1 MGAVITSEAELWLVW
16 WLCSSAKA
24 RRNSV
29 IRKNLKELK
38 WSRAGSC
45 CTLLLLI
52 AKPRL
57 SPPLGSADHTCKNS
71 QHLVSIFSIWNCWSR
86 RGTQERGVTSL
97 GAGGPMETL
106 LSPGG
111 DFQAPCPG
119 AKCYWKTNIDFWQSL
134 EKFMLV
140 FPRVYELTRNGD
152 KS

>member
-1 MGAVITSEAELWLVW
+1 MVRMGAVITSEAELWLVW

-97 GAGGPMETL
+97 GAGGPSRHCCPQVVTFKPHAQGLNVTERQILT
-106 LSPGG
+106 SDRVWRNSCGY
-111 DFQAPCPG
+111 FQ
-119 AKCYWKTNIDFWQSL
+119 
-134 EKFMLV
+134 EFM
-140 FPRVYELTRNGD
+140 N
-152 KS
+152 